1 FHMRSFI
8 FDTVKVILFF
18 SCFPAVAQ
26 STGSQIGL
34 DEIRLNQVGFYPEG
48 PKLAVIPATF
58 PDTFKIV
65 TVPGGKEVFSGKS
78 TGAKEWPHSKEV
90 VRQTNFSEFKDP
102 GTYRVHFP
110 GVGSSHA
117 FKIEENVH
125 FEAARAAMKAFYFQR
140 ASTALP
146 AKYAGA
152 WARDA
157 GHPDDE
163 VKVHNSAATANRPA
177 GSTIS
182 SPGGWYDAG
191 DYGKYIV
198 NSGITMGTLFSL
210 YEGFPLYLDTLNL
223 NIPESQSNV
232 PDFLEET
239 LYNLRWMMSM
249 QDEDGGVYH
258 KLTSAD
264 FHGSVLPKDA
274 VFQRWVMQKSTAA

>member
-1 FHMRSFI
+1 
-8 FDTVKVILFF
+8 
-18 SCFPAVAQ
+18 
-26 STGSQIGL
+26 
-34 DEIRLNQVGFYPEG
+34 
-48 PKLAVIPATF
+48 
-58 PDTFKIV
+58 
-65 TVPGGKEVFSGKS
+65 
-78 TGAKEWPHSKEV
+78 
-90 VRQTNFSEFKDP
+90 
-102 GTYRVHFP
+102 
-110 GVGSSHA
+110 
-117 FKIEENVH
+117 

-146 AKYAGA
+146 AKYAGR

-163 VKVHNSAATANRPA
+163 VKVHNSAATATRPA
-177 GSTIS
+177 GSSIS

-210 YEGFPLYLDTLNL
+210 YEDFPHYLDTIDL

-258 KLTSAD
+258 KLPGADFQGLDFQKVAD
-264 FHGSVLPKDA
+264 FHGGVL
-274 VFQRWVMQKSTAA
+274 QKR